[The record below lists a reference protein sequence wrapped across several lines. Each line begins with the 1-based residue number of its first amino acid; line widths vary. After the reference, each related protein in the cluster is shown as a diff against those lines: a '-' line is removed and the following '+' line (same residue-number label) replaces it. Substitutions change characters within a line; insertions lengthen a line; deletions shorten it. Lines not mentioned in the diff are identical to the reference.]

1 MKTTNCCPTYFS
13 FWYTPLLGWLMG
25 SFIGALLIGKVR
37 SWWVPNSIPF
47 ICQPFPLARLNLA
60 FPLPLPILHFLC
72 RIWAQEESHCLP
84 YGDAV
89 GALQSKS
96 DSYICNLGKWEFQ
109 QNYMKNLRN
118 IFRRGFQTWRLPW
131 RRVNMT
137 LLQFFQ
143 FSTRYSFV
151 HWQVSVSEDSVP
163 NNLIIFFF
171 SGWPAQ
177 LWSADSW
184 SVKHQPANQPNP
196 GHTECHS
203 WYLCYRQSLNHA
215 MSSKP

>member
-1 MKTTNCCPTYFS
+1 
-13 FWYTPLLGWLMG
+13 MG

-37 SWWVPNSIPF
+37 GSWVPTSFPF
-47 ICQPFPLARLNLA
+47 ICQPFLFQILSSPCLFRSFTFCAGSEHKKSHTA
-60 FPLPLPILHFLC
+60 FPMEMQLVHHKVNLMHIFGILESESSTKD
-72 RIWAQEESHCLP
+72 IWR
-84 YGDAV
+84 
-89 GALQSKS
+89 
-96 DSYICNLGKWEFQ
+96 
-109 QNYMKNLRN
+109 NLRN
-118 IFRRGFQTWRLPW
+118 IFRWGFQTWRLPW

-151 HWQVSVSEDSVP
+151 HWQVSVSEYSVP

-177 LWSADSW
+177 LWSAYSW

-203 WYLCYRQSLNHA
+203 WYLCYMQSLNHA
-215 MSSKP
+215 MSSKS